1 LQFLFQ
7 TTGNILTVFQQSLTC
22 ELHGLHFLYSA
33 SDTILVVVEHIKSE
47 VQTAL
52 EPCGLKIRLDIVS
65 IPAAEDWGTAD
76 TLRFLSDRIKVCL
89 SPFTT

>member
-1 LQFLFQ
+1 
-7 TTGNILTVFQQSLTC
+7 
-22 ELHGLHFLYSA
+22 
-33 SDTILVVVEHIKSE
+33 VVEHIKSE

-52 EPCGLKIRLDIVS
+52 EPCGLKIRMDIVS

-89 SPFTT
+89 SPFTALLVLTHNIYIST

>member
-1 LQFLFQ
+1 M
-7 TTGNILTVFQQSLTC
+7 
-22 ELHGLHFLYSA
+22 
-33 SDTILVVVEHIKSE
+33 VEHIKSE

-52 EPCGLKIRLDIVS
+52 EPCGLKIRLDIVT

-89 SPFTT
+89 SLPH

>member
-1 LQFLFQ
+1 
-7 TTGNILTVFQQSLTC
+7 VFTLSEFSLD
-22 ELHGLHFLYSA
+22 A
-33 SDTILVVVEHIKSE
+33 ILVVVEQVRSE

-52 EPCGLKIRLDIVS
+52 ESCGLKIRFDIVG

-89 SPFTT
+89 SLYHIIFQL

>member
-1 LQFLFQ
+1 MCVVNDMHIHL
-7 TTGNILTVFQQSLTC
+7 
-22 ELHGLHFLYSA
+22 LYFA
-33 SDTILVVVEHIKSE
+33 SDTILVVVEQVRSE

-89 SPFTT
+89 FLFNTLQLFH

>member
-1 LQFLFQ
+1 MMNMCVGQ
-7 TTGNILTVFQQSLTC
+7 
-22 ELHGLHFLYSA
+22 LHGNDMHIYHLYFS
-33 SDTILVVVEHIKSE
+33 SDTILVVVEQVRSE

-76 TLRFLSDRIKVCL
+76 TLRFLSDRIKVCSSL
-89 SPFTT
+89 

>member
-1 LQFLFQ
+1 M
-7 TTGNILTVFQQSLTC
+7 
-22 ELHGLHFLYSA
+22 
-33 SDTILVVVEHIKSE
+33 VEHIKSE

-89 SPFTT
+89 HPFTTSRYRTNRPCACT

>member
-1 LQFLFQ
+1 M
-7 TTGNILTVFQQSLTC
+7 
-22 ELHGLHFLYSA
+22 
-33 SDTILVVVEHIKSE
+33 VEHIKSE

-52 EPCGLKIRLDIVS
+52 EPCGLKIRMDIVS

-89 SPFTT
+89 SPFTALLVLTHNIYIST

>member
-1 LQFLFQ
+1 MRIIWF
-7 TTGNILTVFQQSLTC
+7 T
-22 ELHGLHFLYSA
+22 FLYSA

-89 SPFTT
+89 SLFTTLRYFTNRTCAYT